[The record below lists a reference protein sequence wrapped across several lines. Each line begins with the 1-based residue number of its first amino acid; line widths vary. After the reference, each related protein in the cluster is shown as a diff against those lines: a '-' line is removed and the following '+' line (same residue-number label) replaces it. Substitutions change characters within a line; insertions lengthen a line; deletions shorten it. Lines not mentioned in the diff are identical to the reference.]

1 MSKRNKARPARKQAP
16 EVWRCSAV
24 VVAAGTSSRMGAKMR
39 KPFLKLK
46 GRPVLVWT
54 LQRLGRIQGLDHI
67 VLVTRAEDRGRAK
80 QAMKQAQL
88 RKSIQVSFADGG
100 ARRQDS
106 VTNGVN
112 ATREDHPLVLI
123 HDAARPFPPLEAI
136 QKAIDAA
143 AHCGGA
149 ILAMPVKDTVK
160 RERKHIQGAPVNPE
174 LNGRR
179 IIRETVPRSGLWL
192 AQTPQVFRRALI
204 LEHLERLKREAPLDE
219 VTDDAA
225 ALERYGHAV
234 ALIESSSTNLKITRH
249 EDLAIAEALLKA
261 GLVK

>member
-1 MSKRNKARPARKQAP
+1 MKKSKVGPASKQAP
-16 EVWRCSAV
+16 EIWRCSAV
-24 VVAAGTSSRMGAKMR
+24 VVAAGTSSRMSGKMR

-46 GRPVLVWT
+46 GLPVLTWT
-54 LQRLGRIQGLDHI
+54 LRHLARVQGLDQL
-67 VLVTRAEDRGRAK
+67 VLVTRVEDRTRAQQALK
-80 QAMKQAQL
+80 QAKL
-88 RKSIQVSFADGG
+88 RSSIQVSFVNGG

-106 VTNGVN
+106 VINGLN
-112 ATREDHPLVLI
+112 ATRADHPLVLI

-160 RERKHIQGAPVNPE
+160 RERKLNPSAPINPE
-174 LNGRR
+174 LNGRH
-179 IIRETVPRSGLWL
+179 IIRETVARSGLWL
-192 AQTPQVFRRALI
+192 AQTPQVFRRTLI

-234 ALIESSSTNLKITRH
+234 ALIESSSANLKITRH

-261 GLVK
+261 GLVR